1 MFWFLWYVLKRLFC
15 FQLCETIFQSFP
27 QRDLAS
33 TVPAFQYMLT
43 FRFVQCHS
51 NYQTTFV
58 DNYEKYEL
66 KIWLSF
72 TFFLFLLDFS
82 LYIFND
88 SSIIFKLIQWSLK
101 RSICCSRDETSQTAT
116 PGPNSPN
123 DYLQYGV
130 SHADDIYYLFKVT
143 KKNKWS
149 KGQGKYV
156 RLS

>member
-1 MFWFLWYVLKRLFC
+1 MLYGFSASNCAKLYFNLFLKG
-15 FQLCETIFQSFP
+15 
-27 QRDLAS
+27 
-33 TVPAFQYMLT
+33 
-43 FRFVQCHS
+43 
-51 NYQTTFV
+51 
-58 DNYEKYEL
+58 
-66 KIWLSF
+66 IWLPKCRRSSICSLSGLSSARAIIKQPLL
-72 TFFLFLLDFS
+72 TIMNNTNSKYDCLLPFFFFS
-82 LYIFND
+82 YISVCIFFNI
-88 SSIIFKLIQWSLK
+88 SSIIVKLIQQSLK

-149 KGQGKYV
+149 KGRGKYV